1 LNNNKLYLGGQEEK
15 GTSENIN
22 KRPLRSNTAIEN
34 PPAPPSGGQV
44 EKKREKKMKEKNM
57 VVKCEENQ
65 VSGDE
70 GSSGGGACPSTKGK
84 DFSYLLKSKYKR
96 N

>member
-1 LNNNKLYLGGQEEK
+1 MGGQEEE
-15 GTSENIN
+15 GTSENRN
-22 KRPLRSNTAIEN
+22 KRPLRSNTVIEN

-70 GSSGGGACPSTKGK
+70 GSSGGAGPSTKGK